1 MQEVRKSIAAISKTD
16 LPVLITGEVGTGKE
30 LVAHIIHEN
39 STRREKAFVVV
50 NLAAIPSSLL
60 AAELVGAVRGA
71 FTGAHSDRRGV
82 LELAHGGTV
91 LLDELDDAPVEVQ
104 LLLLR
109 AIDDRSI
116 RPIGSDRQIPV
127 DLRVIAA
134 ARSELSDLAR
144 GLSIRQDF
152 LHRVASALVC
162 IPPLRERAEDIPELV
177 SHFLA
182 RFRKETGRDVRISQQ
197 ALAALA
203 TYDFP
208 GNVRELQGIITRAA
222 TLCEGGRIEVQHLS
236 VGPRRPPFSPAAID
250 ALRRALANAERQTE
264 TLRRTTIPATPIWEG
279 RSFPTEGDYC
289 FVLMPFGD
297 IADLQKVYKDHVKV
311 VLEDRCGLRCERADD
326 IYGISGVMQ
335 SVWEGINR
343 ARVIVADLTGRNPN
357 VFYELGI
364 AHTLGKPVIMLTQ
377 SMDFVP
383 FDLRHLRCIVYEYKP
398 KEIERLEKTLEKT
411 VRTVLSAGSVA
422 SLDLRQE

>member
-1 MQEVRKSIAAISKTD
+1 MQEVRKSIAAVSKTD
-16 LPVLITGEVGTGKE
+16 LPILITGEVGTEKE
-30 LVAHIIHEN
+30 LVAKAIHEN
-39 STRREKAFVVV
+39 STRRKDPFVVI

-60 AAELVGAVRGA
+60 AAELVGFVRGA
-71 FTGAHSDRRGV
+71 FTGAHGDKEGV
-82 LELAHGGTV
+82 LELADGGTV

-116 RPIGSDRQIPV
+116 RRIGSDRQIPV

-134 ARSELSDLAR
+134 AHSELYDLAR
-144 GLSIRQDF
+144 SLSIRQDF
-152 LHRVASALVC
+152 LHRVASALVR
-162 IPPLRERAEDIPELV
+162 IPPLRERTEDIPELA
-177 SHFLA
+177 SDFLA
-182 RFRKETGRDVRISQQ
+182 RFREGTGRDVRISQQ

-222 TLCEGGRIEVQHLS
+222 TLCEGGMIEIQHLS

-250 ALRRALANAERQTE
+250 ALRRALANAEQQTE

-279 RSFPTEGDYC
+279 RSFPTEEDYC

-411 VRTVLSAGSVA
+411 VRTVLSASSVA